1 MCSNILKSPSLYNA
15 SRSTVFPS
23 KTNIPQTL
31 KLWSTYEEKMQ
42 HLFILL
48 STIFSCSI
56 KLSWKSI
63 FLATNLKKSHCVCGH
78 FYGPFISWY
87 TARLIQFPR
96 CSEQRNNEHRWES
109 SLVVGHRVHWI
120 IVWEWYLW
128 AIWCF
133 QSVGN
138 SPYWY
143 PR

>member
-15 SRSTVFPS
+15 SRSLQCFQV
-23 KTNIPQTL
+23 KQIYL
-31 KLWSTYEEKMQ
+31 KIWNYDPHMWKKLQ
-42 HLFILL
+42 HLFNLL

-56 KLSWKSI
+56 KLSWKPI

-96 CSEQRNNEHRWES
+96 CSEQRNNEQRWES
-109 SLVVGHRVHWI
+109 SFVVGHGVHWI
-120 IVWEWYLW
+120 IVREWYLW

-133 QSVGN
+133 
-138 SPYWY
+138 
-143 PR
+143 